1 MAKIFPID
9 FEEKNTIA
17 QDDYILFSDSEDGDK
32 IKKAQYS
39 NLKGEKGDT
48 GTAATVTVGS
58 TTTGAAGTCAC
69 VTNSGTTSAAVL
81 DFTIPKG
88 DKGDTGQT

>member
-9 FEEKNTIA
+9 FEEKNSIA

-48 GTAATVTVGS
+48 
-58 TTTGAAGTCAC
+58 
-69 VTNSGTTSAAVL
+69 
-81 DFTIPKG
+81 
-88 DKGDTGQT
+88 